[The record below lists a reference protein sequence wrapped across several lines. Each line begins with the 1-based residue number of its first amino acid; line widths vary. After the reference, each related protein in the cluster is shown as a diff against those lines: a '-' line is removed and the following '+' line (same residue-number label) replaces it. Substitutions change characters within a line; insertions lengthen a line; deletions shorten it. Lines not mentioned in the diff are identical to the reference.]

1 MSKKVK
7 KWKQFKKIRSV
18 LTFGLGFTGIIN
30 EGFLA
35 RPQMDRPGLLI
46 TYLALMGYP
55 VTRWLDGRRDA

>member
-7 KWKQFKKIRSV
+7 KWKQYKKVRSV

-35 RPQMDRPGLLI
+35 RPEMDRPGLLI

-55 VTRWLDGRRDA
+55 ITRLLDERRDA